1 MGQSIRIVKKRI
13 IEYSPMIKINYNEIN
28 KIISHI
34 EEIMYGIHKIPFVWV
49 NYESDEGIELNKE
62 PLNLLDLGENTDILN
77 IKENESSN
85 KDNTQ
90 CYHDALNFL
99 RKIKKELQDTPM
111 EKEEYIRIEFFN

>member
-1 MGQSIRIVKKRI
+1 MGQSIGIVKKRI
-13 IEYSPMIKINYNEIN
+13 IDYSPMIKINYNEIN
-28 KIISHI
+28 TIISHI

-111 EKEEYIRIEFFN
+111 ENEEYIRIDFFN

>member
-49 NYESDEGIELNKE
+49 NYESDESIELNKE